1 MTYYKLC
8 ILRMYNLIMFSHL
21 TTLMK
26 PLLVIL
32 NISIISQS
40 FNGALHNPLSAP
52 GYCFWSMYISLHFL
66 NIYINGIIQYVL
78 FFGGHLDSLTQ
89 YHYFEIH
96 LNVEC
101 VTPIYYSYLWA
112 IVWLYQFVNPFTC
125 WWTVASFLPF
135 NYFKYSCYED
145 LYTKFYMHTCSHFSW
160 INTWE

>member
-1 MTYYKLC
+1 
-8 ILRMYNLIMFSHL
+8 MYNLIMFSHL

-26 PLLVIL
+26 PLLVIV

-40 FNGALHNPLSAP
+40 FNGPLQNPLSAP

-66 NIYINGIIQYVL
+66 NFYINGIIQYVL

-89 YHYFEIH
+89 CHYFEIH

-112 IVWLYQFVNPFTC
+112 IVWLYHSLLVHSHVDRQLHHFYHLTISN
-125 WWTVASFLPF
+125 TVVMRIYIQVFICIHALISLG
-135 NYFKYSCYED
+135 
-145 LYTKFYMHTCSHFSW
+145 
-160 INTWE
+160 